1 MNFSIIICCG
11 DFFLFKIFILFF
23 FSLFALLYFVFRDKT
38 IKSNHPLVYQF
49 IIISLF
55 LVLGLTFLFLL
66 IFLFNFYYI
75 LLSKAYYYLK
85 YFLVKILSSDKSN
98 ANTSASQESG
108 SGSGSGGNPNKNNN
122 NNNNN
127 NSNYDF
133 KTVNNKKDKK
143 ETYSQPRTPKELR
156 DSNKEIDNLNQNLR
170 GYTKK
175 LKELKN
181 QHDINYSLDSAGNL
195 SIDVPATMS
204 DTQAADLSRRVG
216 VIDRLYNTQQE
227 TFKSVSNSALAKT
240 EEFKRSS
247 GTEPYT
253 SSFLESQI
261 HYNEFVKDEY
271 KGLFR

>member
-1 MNFSIIICCG
+1 MI
-11 DFFLFKIFILFF
+11 FFILKILILFF
-23 FSLFALLYFVFRDKT
+23 FSLFALLYFVFRNKT
-38 IKSNHPLVYQF
+38 IKSNHPLLYQF

-55 LVLGLTFLFLL
+55 LGLGLTSLFLL

-85 YFLVKILSSDKSN
+85 YFIVKILSSDKSN

-108 SGSGSGGNPNKNNN
+108 SSSGGNSNQNNN

-127 NSNYDF
+127 NSNNDF

-143 ETYSQPRTPKELR
+143 ELKDY
-156 DSNKEIDNLNQNLR
+156 NKEIDRLNQNLR

-175 LKELKN
+175 LNELKDK
-181 QHDINYSLDSAGNL
+181 HDINYSSDSAGNL

-204 DTQAADLSRRVG
+204 DSQAADLSRRVG

-227 TFKSVSNSALAKT
+227 TFKSVSSSALAKT
-240 EEFKRSS
+240 EEFKKSS
-247 GTEPYT
+247 GTKPYT
-253 SSFLESQI
+253 SWFLESQI
-261 HYNEFVKDEY
+261 IYNEFVKDEY

>member
-98 ANTSASQESG
+98 ANTSASQE

>member
-1 MNFSIIICCG
+1 MI
-11 DFFLFKIFILFF
+11 FFLFKIFILFF

>member
-11 DFFLFKIFILFF
+11 DFFILKTLILFF
-23 FSLFALLYFVFRDKT
+23 FSLFALLYFVFRDKA
-38 IKSNHPLVYQF
+38 IKSNHPLLYQF
-49 IIISLF
+49 IIVSLF
-55 LVLGLTFLFLL
+55 LGLSLTFLFLL

-85 YFLVKILSSDKSN
+85 FFLVKILSSDKSN
-98 ANTSASQESG
+98 ASTSASQESG
-108 SGSGSGGNPNKNNN
+108 SSSGGNSNQNNN

-127 NSNYDF
+127 NSNNDF